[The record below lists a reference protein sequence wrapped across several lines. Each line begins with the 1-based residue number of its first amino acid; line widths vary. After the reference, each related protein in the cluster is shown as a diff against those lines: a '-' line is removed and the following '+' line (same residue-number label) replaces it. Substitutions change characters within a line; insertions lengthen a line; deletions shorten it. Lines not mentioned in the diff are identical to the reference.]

1 MDIYITEKT
10 SGTRIALSM
19 LPEKVKHKGSA
30 KFQSYDIINVGE
42 VKLPRGTKLLSFSW
56 SGTFP
61 GASRKGYSFVK
72 SQHWKDPKELEK
84 IFEGWRQS
92 GATLILMVT
101 ETFINHEVR
110 VSDFTGTAA
119 KGAGDITYDVTFI
132 EAKDIMVYTTS
143 ELNMKPT
150 AKTNETA
157 GAARPAPAAAAAKTY
172 TVKGGDSLWAIAQKH
187 LGAGGKYAQIYEL
200 NKSVIG
206 SDPDLIKPGQVLTLP
221 A

>member
-19 LPEKVKHKGSA
+19 LPEKIKHKGSA
-30 KFQSYDIINVGE
+30 KFQTYDIINVGE

-61 GASRKGYSFVK
+61 GASRKGYSFIK
-72 SQHWKDPKELEK
+72 TQHWKDPKELEQ

-110 VSDFTGTAA
+110 VSDFTGTAT
-119 KGAGDITYDVTFI
+119 GGSGDVSYDVTFV
-132 EAKDIMVYTTS
+132 EAKDIAVYTTS

-157 GAARPAPAAAAAKTY
+157 SAARPAPAAAAAKTY
-172 TVKGGDSLWAIAQKH
+172 TVKSGDSLWAIAQQL
-187 LGAGGKYAQIYEL
+187 LGAGGKYTQIYEL

-206 SDPDLIKPGQVLTLP
+206 SDPNKIKPGQVFTLP